1 MFRSKNPSRRKF
13 LKTGLTSLAATT
25 ASAKSILDAPKKP
38 GEVRV
43 LFLVGDY
50 WHNAET
56 QEYHWRKVL
65 GSTGWRL
72 LFAQSSR
79 FVTPEELSKTDLF
92 VFCRYGGPAWQG
104 WSGEEIVEVRPTGA
118 PWMTDELE
126 EAIIENVNRGMGL
139 LPYHCSIYNG
149 DKKKYMALLG
159 VKKPIVH
166 GNIREMTTFYDM
178 NQNHP
183 ITRGIEP
190 FEEFDEIF
198 DAEFF
203 DVEYKVLFR
212 AKQDYDLLKKHAG
225 EKHESFYGEKPDFPL
240 DRLAGW
246 TREVGDGRVVF
257 LNCMSYQ
264 TVFWKKSMKETMWRS
279 AHWAMKKDI
288 PESGLVEGRSKDR

>member
-1 MFRSKNPSRRKF
+1 LFRSKNPSRRKF

-56 QEYHWRKVL
+56 QEIHWRKVL
-65 GSTGWRL
+65 GPTGWRL

-79 FVTPEELSKTDLF
+79 FVTPEVLSKTDLF

-126 EAIIENVNRGMGL
+126 EAIVENVNRGMGL

-203 DVEYKVLFR
+203 DVEYEVLFR
-212 AKQDYDLLKKHAG
+212 AKQDYPKLD
-225 EKHESFYGEKPDFPL
+225 KPYTFMQHFPELIELSKVGAKL
-240 DRLAGW
+240 DRPGGW

-257 LNCMSYQ
+257 LNCGS
-264 TVFWKKSMKETMWRS
+264 TPEVFWRVSMKEMMWRS

-288 PESGLVEGRSKDR
+288 PPSNVKEGL